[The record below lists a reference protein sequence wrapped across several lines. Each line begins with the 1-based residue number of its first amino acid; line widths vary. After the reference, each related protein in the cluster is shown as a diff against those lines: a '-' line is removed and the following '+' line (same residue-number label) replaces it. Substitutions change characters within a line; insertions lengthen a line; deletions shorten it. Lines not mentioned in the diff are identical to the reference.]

1 MPLIDLRAWSDTA
14 RQAEV
19 QRLLAETIRR
29 PFDLVH
35 DLMLRAV
42 LLRLSDQEHL
52 FLLVTHH
59 IASDGWSTG
68 ILWQELT
75 TLYRACACGQ
85 PSPLPELPIQY
96 VDYAVW
102 QRHRLQG
109 EVLENA
115 LSYWRKQLHNL
126 STLQLPTDRPR
137 PAVQSFHGANQ
148 SLVLSKDLTEQ
159 LKALSRR
166 ERCTLFMTLLAAFQT
181 LLHRYTGQADIAVG
195 SPIAGRTWVEVE
207 GLIGFFV
214 NTLVLRTDLAGH
226 PSFRELLGRVREV
239 AFEAYAHQE
248 LPFEKLV
255 EELQPE
261 RNLSHSPLFQV
272 AFGLQNTPR
281 AALKIEGLTLSPVEV
296 DSGTAKF
303 DLMLVMHEEP
313 DGLRGVLQYNTDL
326 FDQATMLRLLGHFR
340 TLLEGIVANPEQ
352 RLADLPLLT
361 PAERHQLLVEWNDT
375 RKDYPQD
382 TCIHELFEAQVERT
396 PEAVAVVCE
405 DQQLT
410 YRQLNSRANQLA
422 HYLRQRGVGPEALV
436 GLCVERS
443 LDMVVGLLGIL
454 KAGGAYVPL
463 EPAYPPERLAGML
476 EDAQVSLLLTQAHMA
491 PRFLASLVSVIC
503 CDRDWRVMA
512 RESEENPRHTT
523 EPTHL
528 AYVIYTSGSTGR
540 PKGVAV
546 EHRQL
551 LNYLHGIVDRLAL
564 PSTASFATVSTIAAD
579 LGNTVVFSALC
590 TGGTLHVISQD
601 RAADSEAMDDYFG
614 HHAID
619 CLKIVPSHLAA
630 LQPPT
635 QPARVLPRRL
645 LILGGEASRPDWIE
659 SLRWRSILAAPS

>member
-1 MPLIDLRAWSDTA
+1 MLTEPTIPRRTEHDSAPLSFAQQRLWFLHQLEPASPTYNQPQAMHLRGRLDVQALQKALDHVVARHAVLRTTFVPVDGIPTQVIAQSRAAEMPLIDLRAWSDTA
-14 RQAEV
+14 RRAEV

-214 NTLVLRTDLAGH
+214 NTLVLRTDLAGN

-239 AFEAYAHQE
+239 ALEAYAHQE

-382 TCIHELFEAQVERT
+382 TCIHALFEAQVERT

-476 EDAQVSLLLTQAHMA
+476 EDGEGLVTPHPSACGATLPCLPGIHHLL
-491 PRFLASLVSVIC
+491 RS
-503 CDRDWRVMA
+503 
-512 RESEENPRHTT
+512 
-523 EPTHL
+523 
-528 AYVIYTSGSTGR
+528 
-540 PKGVAV
+540 
-546 EHRQL
+546 
-551 LNYLHGIVDRLAL
+551 RLARYG
-564 PSTASFATVSTIAAD
+564 A
-579 LGNTVVFSALC
+579 
-590 TGGTLHVISQD
+590 
-601 RAADSEAMDDYFG
+601 
-614 HHAID
+614 
-619 CLKIVPSHLAA
+619 
-630 LQPPT
+630 
-635 QPARVLPRRL
+635 
-645 LILGGEASRPDWIE
+645 
-659 SLRWRSILAAPS
+659 